1 MDDDLRQYLV
11 DEFVEDYAQGRLA
24 RRDALRLLAGLTGGA
39 MAAQLLDARAQ
50 PPATVAAPP
59 APAAPAPRVA
69 ENDAAIVAANVRIPT
84 GDGDVAGYVARPAA
98 PGRHPVV
105 LVCHENRGLTPHI
118 EDVTRR
124 LAKAGFVGVAV
135 DLVSRAGGTA
145 KHAADDAPG
154 ILGKL
159 PANQAVTDFQAA
171 IRYAQAQ
178 PYARADRVG
187 MIGFCFG
194 GGVTWRV
201 AAATPELRAAVPFYG
216 LPAPAADAPK
226 IGAAVLAIY
235 AGRDERINANIPA
248 IEAAMRESGKTFRKV
263 VYPDVDHA
271 FHNDTGARYDPGAA
285 NAAWQE
291 TLAWL
296 SRYLA

>member
-145 KHAADDAPG
+145 KHAADDVPG